1 MSPEE
6 QYLKWRKGAEVGCLF
21 ARMIAGHP
29 NRFGQKVECILSEGL
44 PAALAVEIAI
54 RVDAAI
60 GDPEV
65 GAAAILLPQIL
76 ALDAAAKVFLAL
88 VGQVGWTVTRSILQD
103 PPAGEMVAV
112 HVVRAIPFGGTS
124 CPSEALVLGPFP
136 EFPPTRRAP
145 VTALELYVGKP
156 LANDPKSGNATTK
169 ANLAH
174 MAMPQ
179 LNELTFKKTWN
190 KSVEGRTRSLGGDD
204 SRAKAKISFVIPK
217 VLADQLGCVL

>member
-1 MSPEE
+1 
-6 QYLKWRKGAEVGCLF
+6 
-21 ARMIAGHP
+21 MIAGHP
-29 NRFGQKVECILSEGL
+29 SRFGQKVECILNEGL
-44 PAALAVEIAI
+44 PVALAVEIAT

-88 VGQVGWTVTRSILQD
+88 IGQVGWTVTTSILQD

-112 HVVRAIPFGGTS
+112 HVVRAIPFGRSS

-145 VTALELYVGKP
+145 VTAIELYVGKP
-156 LANDPKSGNATTK
+156 LANDPKSGDATTK

-179 LNELTFKKTWN
+179 LNEMAFKKTWN
-190 KSVEGRTRSLGGDD
+190 KSVEGRTRSLGGND

-217 VLADQLGCVL
+217 VLADQLRCAQ